1 MKNPTEN
8 FFQRLTRLFRSGPV
22 VKRRVKNVDVKSAS
36 SALDLF
42 KKSNSNVYSEAMGM
56 YGSYD
61 RLARL
66 ADASEMD
73 YTPEISTALNIYA
86 DETTATDEKGRSL
99 HVYSENHK
107 IKKLLEELFYD
118 TLNVEFNLR
127 GWVRNLCK
135 FGDFFLFNDV
145 DPAYGVL
152 NAFPIP
158 VNEIEREEGYDPNDP
173 MAVRFRWITQGNT
186 ILENWQVTH
195 MRLLGNDAF
204 LPYGSSVLESARRI
218 WRQLVLIEDA
228 MLVYRIIRSPERRVF
243 YIDVGA
249 IPPEE
254 VPRYV
259 EQARATLRTNSVI
272 DRSTG
277 KVDLRNAP
285 LAVDHDYFVPVRG
298 DQSGTKI
305 ETLAGG
311 TNATAIEDV
320 EYIQKKLFAA
330 LGVPRAYLGYDENL
344 SSKATLAAEDIR
356 FSRSIAYIQKVVIS
370 ELNKLAIIHLFANG
384 YEGEDLLDFNLQLSN
399 PSAIAQQQKLELYRT
414 RFEIAGTSP
423 EGLLSKT
430 YVLKNVVGLTDE
442 EIELNEAEKLQD
454 KLRDIELE
462 QAGAPE
468 PEEAGPEDTD
478 DEGGDEGDTEDEDLF
493 AAKKQGDTLI
503 TDEEDLEA
511 DDISINVSTDKSPT
525 KVQPQLKKYLYNQK
539 RKRTHGPSKTHMPD
553 FKKMMSPSNKDFSN
567 AYDEK
572 TLKNPF
578 KEHVEENDVFE
589 RQSAVQAKMTADIT
603 KMLRRMKELYP
614 DELDAGESVD
624 SLLLEDTD
632 IFKN

>member
-158 VNEIEREEGYDPNDP
+158 VNEIEREEGYDPEDP
-173 MAVRFRWITQGNT
+173 LAVRFRWITQGNT

-259 EQARATLRTNSVI
+259 EQARATLRTNSVV

-298 DQSGTKI
+298 GESGTKI

-423 EGLLSKT
+423 EGLLSKQ
-430 YVLKNVVGLTDE
+430 YILKNVIGLTDE

-454 KLRDIELE
+454 KLKDIELE
-462 QAGAPE
+462 QAGTPE
-468 PEEAGPEDTD
+468 PEEAGEEDL
-478 DEGGDEGDTEDEDLF
+478 GGEEAEEAEDEDLF
-493 AAKKQGDTLI
+493 AGKNSDNPLI
-503 TDEEDLEA
+503 TDEEDLE
-511 DDISINVSTDKSPT
+511 STGVPINIATDKNPT
-525 KVQPQLKKYLYNQK
+525 KVQPQLKRYLYNQK

-553 FKKMMSPSNKDFSN
+553 FKKMMSPSSKDFSN

-578 KEHVEENDVFE
+578 KEHVEDDDVFA
-589 RQSAVQAKMTADIT
+589 RQTAVQAKMTADIT
-603 KMLRRMKELYP
+603 KMLSRMKELYP
-614 DELDAGESVD
+614 DELEDRASSDG
-624 SLLLEDTD
+624 LLLEDTD